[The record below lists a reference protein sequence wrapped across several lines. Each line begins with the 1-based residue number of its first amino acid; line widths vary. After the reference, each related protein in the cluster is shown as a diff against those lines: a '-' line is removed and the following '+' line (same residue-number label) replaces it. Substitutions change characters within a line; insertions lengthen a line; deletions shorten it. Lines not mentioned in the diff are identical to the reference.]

1 MRLYN
6 LSRITRL
13 SRLHYFIPLVHGDLW
28 LQTLLHTSIGTPNSL
43 PFAFS
48 RLRGMNGSLSIAT
61 CISQAH
67 LSIVFFADTLTYEKI
82 F

>member
-1 MRLYN
+1 MATNAPSHLYWDSKLIILRVSTTSKDEWN
-6 LSRITRL
+6 AFDVTLS
-13 SRLHYFIPLVHGDLW
+13 
-28 LQTLLHTSIGTPNSL
+28 N
-43 PFAFS
+43 
-48 RLRGMNGSLSIAT
+48 AT